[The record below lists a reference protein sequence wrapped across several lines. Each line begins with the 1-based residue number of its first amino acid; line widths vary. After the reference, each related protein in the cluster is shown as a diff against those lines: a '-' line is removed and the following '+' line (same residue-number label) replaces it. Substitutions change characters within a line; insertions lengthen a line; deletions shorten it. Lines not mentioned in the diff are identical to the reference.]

1 MELLNMFRVNNLKF
15 SYKKGENILDGIDF
29 TLYEDKIYILLGKKR
44 CWEND
49 ALKMLMWDV

>member
-1 MELLNMFRVNNLKF
+1 MFRVNNLKF